1 MSKCRSCGA
10 EIKFI
15 KLKSGKWNP
24 VDTQKHTLIEGDG
37 NEIIVTES
45 GEVVHGRFASINEG
59 YELSYA
65 LDITALEKIM
75 LLYVEHTT
83 ITLNGY
89 KSMGLQMNITRFYL
103 HILRAE
109 SEE

>member
-45 GEVVHGRFASINEG
+45 GEVVHGRFASIDEGANRSGYISHFATCPNANQHRNREGANE
-59 YELSYA
+59 
-65 LDITALEKIM
+65 
-75 LLYVEHTT
+75 
-83 ITLNGY
+83 
-89 KSMGLQMNITRFYL
+89 
-103 HILRAE
+103 
-109 SEE
+109 